1 VPKLFVMSYTRIKTI
16 NGRQYKY
23 LVTGVREGNSVRQKV
38 VKYLGPVEPKYRIG
52 KKREK
57 TNASIYAREIS
68 NDERAELERA
78 TKNTHAFTRDR
89 AKIILFSSQRF
100 FSGQI
105 AQKLGFDE
113 RKIRA
118 AIKAFNSQGLQSL
131 KRKKAPGAV
140 PKFTATIKQVILM
153 HFSKEPRSFGEA
165 FTTWTLPRFRKHLI
179 EYKVVESI
187 SIEQLRQIIYQA
199 GGKLKRSKR
208 WQYSPDKE
216 FDKKNNE

>member
-1 VPKLFVMSYTRIKTI
+1 MSYTRIKTI

-23 LVTGVREGNSVRQKV
+23 LVSGVREGSSVRQKV

-68 NDERAELERA
+68 SEERSELERA
-78 TKNTHAFTRDR
+78 TKNTNAFTRDR
-89 AKIILFSSQRF
+89 ARILLLSAQHLY
-100 FSGQI
+100 SGQI

-113 RKIRA
+113 RKVRA
-118 AIKAFNSQGLQSL
+118 AIKAFNSQGLNFL
-131 KRKKAPGAV
+131 LRKKAPGAT
-140 PKFTATIKQVILM
+140 PKFTPAIKQVILL
-153 HFSKEPRSFGEA
+153 HFSKEPQSFGEA

-179 EYKVVESI
+179 AYNVVENI

-216 FDKKNNE
+216 FDKKNLR

>member
-1 VPKLFVMSYTRIKTI
+1 MCMSFTRIKTI

-23 LVTGVREGNSVRQKV
+23 LVTGVREGNRVRQKV
-38 VKYLGPVEPKYRIG
+38 VKYLGPVEPKYKIG

-57 TNASIYAREIS
+57 TNASIYAREITS
-68 NDERAELERA
+68 EERLALERA
-78 TKNTHAFTRDR
+78 TKNSNAFTRDR
-89 AKIILFSSQRF
+89 AKIALFASNHLYSR
-100 FSGQI
+100 QI
-105 AQKLGFDE
+105 AEKLGFDT
-113 RKIRA
+113 RKVRT
-118 AIKAFNSQGLQSL
+118 AIKAFNTQGLEAL
-131 KRKKAPGAV
+131 HRRKAPGAK
-140 PKFTATIKQVILM
+140 PKFTAATRQVILM

-179 EYKVVESI
+179 DYNVVENI
-187 SIEQLRQIIYQA
+187 SIEHLRQIIYQA